1 MSSAEARLSN
11 AKEWIYEHR
20 GPILASIAVVAAILI
35 LIALTL
41 SWFLT
46 NSELSTVGKVD
57 APAEL
62 KIMGPNQTATEQLD
76 LTYDADSDDAKTTDG
91 KVIRRRAF
99 CVKSGQSEDGKKKAF
114 ELQVANTTNI
124 KLQVANTTNI
134 KDLEV
139 HVYRATVNDE
149 NAPGD
154 VTGRDGAG
162 KKYSWSKGAEVTFDG
177 TIASDTAKKGTFG
190 DYGNV
195 QSKSVPTYRWKKFS
209 VDDLKNGGTDPADAT
224 NFIIECS
231 WSKSENMKE
240 SDVAYLIARSAG
252 SQS

>member
-124 KLQVANTTNI
+124 NGLEANING
-134 KDLEV
+134 LEV
-139 HVYRATVNDE
+139 HVYRATVNNKD
-149 NAPGD
+149 AAGD
-154 VTGRDGAG
+154 VTGRDSAG
-162 KKYSWSKGAEVTFDG
+162 EKYSWSKGAEVAFDG
-177 TIASDTAKKGTFG
+177 TIASDAAKQGTFG
-190 DYGNV
+190 NYGNV
-195 QSKSVPTYRWKKFS
+195 QSKSTPTYRWKKFS
-209 VDDLKNGGTDPADAT
+209 VGELNNGGTDPADAT

-231 WSKSENMKE
+231 WSKDQNMKE